1 MLIIYL
7 TILIIYVVLILWSL
21 NNLGKMPIAKKIIYI
36 LVNLLIVF
44 IFTNISYII
53 SKQNIQYESQEIMNN
68 IKTVLLL
75 LFTGINGIIT
85 IPISCKQIS
94 ELQEENIDKTK
105 FTKRIILIF
114 VVLLIIAYLECGY
127 METTQKGI
135 LQIMTN
141 IKEWNWICKNQK

>member
-7 TILIIYVVLILWSL
+7 TILIIYIVLTLWSL
-21 NNLGKMPIAKKIIYI
+21 NSLERMPIAKKIIYI
-36 LVNLLIVF
+36 LANLLIIF
-44 IFTNISYII
+44 IITNISYIT
-53 SKQNIQYESQEIMNN
+53 SKENIQYESQEIMNN

-85 IPISCKQIS
+85 IPITCKQITK
-94 ELQEENIDKTK
+94 LQEENIDKVQ
-105 FTKRIILIF
+105 FIKRIIIIF
-114 VVLLIIAYLECGY
+114 VVLLIIVYLECGY

-141 IKEWNWICKNQK
+141 IKE

>member
-7 TILIIYVVLILWSL
+7 TILIIYIVLTLWSL
-21 NNLGKMPIAKKIIYI
+21 NSLERMPIAKKIIYI
-36 LVNLLIVF
+36 LANLLIIF
-44 IFTNISYII
+44 IITNISYIT
-53 SKQNIQYESQEIMNN
+53 SKENIQYESQEIMNN

-85 IPISCKQIS
+85 ITITCKQITK
-94 ELQEENIDKTK
+94 LQEENIDKVQ
-105 FTKRIILIF
+105 FIKRIIIIF
-114 VVLLIIAYLECGY
+114 VVLLIIVYLECGY

-141 IKEWNWICKNQK
+141 IKE

>member
-7 TILIIYVVLILWSL
+7 TILIIYIVLTLWSL
-21 NNLGKMPIAKKIIYI
+21 NSLERMPIAKKIIYI
-36 LVNLLIVF
+36 LANLLIIF
-44 IFTNISYII
+44 IITNISYIT
-53 SKQNIQYESQEIMNN
+53 SKENIQYESQEIMNN

-85 IPISCKQIS
+85 IPITCKQITK
-94 ELQEENIDKTK
+94 LQEENIDKTK

-141 IKEWNWICKNQK
+141 IKE

>member
-1 MLIIYL
+1 MK
-7 TILIIYVVLILWSL
+7 S
-21 NNLGKMPIAKKIIYI
+21 KKIIYI

-141 IKEWNWICKNQK
+141 IKE

>member
-105 FTKRIILIF
+105 FTKRIISIF

-141 IKEWNWICKNQK
+141 IKE

>member
-141 IKEWNWICKNQK
+141 IKE

>member
-1 MLIIYL
+1 MLIIHL

-75 LFTGINGIIT
+75 LFTGINSIIT

-94 ELQEENIDKTK
+94 ELQEENIDKTR

-141 IKEWNWICKNQK
+141 IKE

>member
-53 SKQNIQYESQEIMNN
+53 SKQNIQYESQEIMSN

-141 IKEWNWICKNQK
+141 IKE

>member
-75 LFTGINGIIT
+75 LFTGINGIII

-141 IKEWNWICKNQK
+141 IKE

>member
-75 LFTGINGIIT
+75 LFTGINGII
-85 IPISCKQIS
+85 IILISCKQIS

-141 IKEWNWICKNQK
+141 IKE

>member
-127 METTQKGI
+127 METKQKGI

-141 IKEWNWICKNQK
+141 IKE

>member
-94 ELQEENIDKTK
+94 ELQEENIDKTR

-141 IKEWNWICKNQK
+141 IKE

>member
-21 NNLGKMPIAKKIIYI
+21 NNLGKMTIAKKIIYI

-141 IKEWNWICKNQK
+141 IKE

>member
-94 ELQEENIDKTK
+94 RSEEHTSELQVT
-105 FTKRIILIF
+105 
-114 VVLLIIAYLECGY
+114 VLWPSRMPSSA
-127 METTQKGI
+127 
-135 LQIMTN
+135 
-141 IKEWNWICKNQK
+141 

>member
-44 IFTNISYII
+44 IFTNITYII

-141 IKEWNWICKNQK
+141 IKE